1 MAAAGNVA
9 VAGNVAAAGRR
20 SWLRPFG
27 ELPPRQRATL
37 GALAFLIPIGLWCVV
52 SYVPF
57 IWHPMIRVAD
67 PGDIDWMTRDQIV
80 ESDAFYAENQAV
92 AGRGGRPARGSAANP
107 VFLPAPHQVARAL
120 VTGFTTPPARPDE
133 PWLHQALLHSIG
145 IIFWGFL
152 LSSVVGVPLGILCGA
167 LPATARLTEPFVEFF
182 RYLPAPAF
190 GALAVAVLGIND
202 APKISIIFIGTFFQQ
217 VLVVANT
224 TRRLDPALLE
234 AAQTLGAKSRQLLWR
249 VVVPG
254 IATDLYADMRVL
266 LGWAWTY
273 LIVAELIGVSS
284 GITFF
289 INQQAK
295 YRAYDRVFAS
305 IILIGLIGLFTDVLL
320 ASIGRQIFP
329 WMRTSRAGW
338 LSQAFQVFRRRDRRH
353 APAPLAPEPHE
364 DQTHTSD
371 PAVAAGE
378 VVS

>member
-1 MAAAGNVA
+1 MAG
-9 VAGNVAAAGRR
+9 GRR
-20 SWLRPFG
+20 DWLRPFG
-27 ELPPRQRATL
+27 DLPPRRRATL
-37 GALAFLIPIGLWCVV
+37 GALAFLIPIALWCVV

-57 IWHPMIRVAD
+57 VWHPMVKVSD
-67 PGDIDWMTRDQIV
+67 PGDIDWMSRGQLVDI
-80 ESDAFYAENQAV
+80 EAFRAENQQVSA
-92 AGRGGRPARGSAANP
+92 RGGHPARGTAANP
-107 VFLPAPHQVARAL
+107 VFLPAPHEVARAL
-120 VTGFTTPPARPDE
+120 VTGFTTPPVRPDE
-133 PWLHQALLHSIG
+133 PWLHEALLHSIG

-152 LSSVVGVPLGILCGA
+152 ISSLIGVPLGILCGA
-167 LPATARLTEPFVEFF
+167 LPAMARLTEPFVEFF

-234 AAQTLGAKSRQLLWR
+234 AAQTLGAKRGQLLR
-249 VVVPG
+249 KVVVPG
-254 IATDLYADMRVL
+254 IMTDLYGDMRVL

-320 ASIGRQIFP
+320 ASIGRQLFP
-329 WMRTSRAGW
+329 WMRTSRTGW
-338 LSQAFQVFRRRDRRH
+338 LSQVLQLRRRGGGNRGRVAVTAAAADGS
-353 APAPLAPEPHE
+353 AALAEEP
-364 DQTHTSD
+364 
-371 PAVAAGE
+371 VAGAGE